1 MSSGHVWEQKRKC
14 TAQSPLIT
22 CRADK
27 EEPED
32 DRALHRIPFSPV
44 HSEVY
49 LAIGVGSWHLHVV
62 IEFER
67 YLGTH
72 DGALQEKQQHHDL
85 ALHAID
91 MCGRMGLKRDLRND
105 LIRQEPCVIAPTTPG
120 GPNRVHGW
128 AKNKLEQA

>member
-1 MSSGHVWEQKRKC
+1 MGAKC

-67 YLGTH
+67 YFGTY

-91 MCGRMGLKRDLRND
+91 MCGRMGFKARSSERSHQARTLRYCSYD
-105 LIRQEPCVIAPTTPG
+105 AR
-120 GPNRVHGW
+120 W
-128 AKNKLEQA
+128 AKQSAWMGQKQT